1 MKAMIIK
8 RSTFMRGGLIALLLL
23 ACSLA
28 RALTGAEAA
37 AIATGD
43 NDSRI
48 AALSAA
54 ATKGDAR
61 LAALVQALLADEV
74 KVAAGKVLIVH
85 DGKTTDAASGSDTTL
100 PEGAEDVTNNNRMRG
115 ALEAV
120 LASLTVSYTHLTLP
134 TNREV

>member
-28 RALTGAEAA
+28 RALTGAEAT

-43 NDSRI
+43 NDARI
-48 AALSAA
+48 AALSAVA
-54 ATKGDAR
+54 AKGDAK

-85 DGKTTDAASGSDTTL
+85 DGKTTDAASGAETTL
-100 PEGAEDVTNNNRMRG
+100 AASV
-115 ALEAV
+115 V
-120 LASLTVSYTHLTLP
+120 LP
-134 TNREV
+134 